1 MLALM
6 GGYFLIFLA
15 RVTDVSLATLRMLL
29 LVRGKRFYAAGIGIF
44 EVTIYVVALK
54 YVVDRL
60 NDPASLVFYAMGF
73 ATGNIVGSL
82 IEEKVALGQVT
93 VQVITLH
100 NPLELA
106 ETLRAAGFGVTI
118 TEGQGRDGSHPILNL
133 SFPRRQLNTIQQ
145 MVNNWDPEAF
155 VVVHEAR
162 TTHGGFCRYRSKGK

>member
-1 MLALM
+1 MLALI

-15 RVTDVSLATLRMLL
+15 RVADVSMATMRMLL

-60 NDPASLVFYAMGF
+60 SDPVSLICYALGF
-73 ATGNIVGSL
+73 ATGNIVGSF

-93 VQVITLH
+93 VQVITLRE
-100 NPLELA
+100 PLQLA
-106 ETLRAAGFGVTI
+106 EALRTAGFGVTV

-133 SFPRRQLNTIQQ
+133 SFPRKQLGVVQQ
-145 MVNNWDPEAF
+145 MVNDWDVNAF

-162 TTHGGFCRYRSKGK
+162 TTHGGFCHYRRKGK

>member
-1 MLALM
+1 MLALV

-15 RVTDVSLATLRMLL
+15 RVTDVSMATLRMLL
-29 LVRGKRFYAAGIGIF
+29 LVRGKRFYAAGIGFF
-44 EVTIYVVALK
+44 EVSIFVVTLK

-93 VQVITLH
+93 AQVITLH

-106 ETLRAAGFGVTI
+106 GTLRAAGFGVTV
-118 TEGQGRDGSHPILNL
+118 TEGQGRDGCHPILNL
-133 SFPRRQLNTIQQ
+133 SFPRRQLNVIQQ
-145 MVNNWDPEAF
+145 MVNKWDPEAF
-155 VVVHEAR
+155 VVVHEVR
-162 TTHGGFCRYRSKGK
+162 TTYGGFCHYRRKGK